1 MQDTIKIFG
10 AHENNLKGISLEIP
24 KRKITLFTGVSGAGK
39 SSLVFDTIAVEAQRQ
54 LSATITNYLPLAGRP
69 DADKLENLTAT
80 VVIDQ
85 KPVRGNKRSTVGTI
99 TDLFSLLRLLFS
111 RIGEP
116 QIGFSNAFSFNEP
129 EGMCPVCE
137 GLGTTVDLDL
147 EKLFDS
153 GKSLKQGAIKFPI
166 LHQQWQRYVEAGLFN
181 SDKLLSDFNQAEWDL
196 LLYGNQMVEINIKGR
211 RIQQKYTGLLDTF
224 KRRYIQ
230 RDISSLSDTTQA
242 AIDQVTSLVPC
253 PACGGARLNP
263 RALSVK
269 VIGASI
275 AELAALEVRNLIDVL
290 SQIQNPAA
298 APILSSL
305 SDGLQ
310 NLLTLSLGYLTLDRP
325 TASLSAG
332 EAQRIKMVRHL
343 GSSLSDLTYIF
354 DEPTIGLHPRD
365 VIGLNQLIRKFRDLG
380 NTILVVEHD
389 PDVIAIADHVVDLG
403 PGAGTYGGKV
413 VYQGSLAGLMK
424 AETTTGRC
432 LRQKFPMKHSFRTP
446 SGHLSIQ
453 NALKHNL
460 TGFSV
465 NIPTG
470 VLTVVTGMAGAGKS
484 SLMEVLLEQHPD
496 LIYMDQT
503 PLWSSSRSITATYT
517 GVMDAI
523 RDQFAQANGVNRSLF
538 SFNSTGACQN
548 CNGLG
553 KRFIEL
559 PFMDPVET
567 DCEECQ
573 GKRFNQEVLQYT
585 LRGKTIS
592 AVLDLTIHEAL
603 DFFRDHAIIKFL
615 AGLMDVGLEYLKL
628 GQPLSSFSGGECQR
642 IRLSKE
648 LGQEGHVFVLDEPSV
663 GLHRADLQRILNVFN
678 RMVDA
683 GNTLIIVEHNLDII
697 RNADWVIDLGPEAGT
712 EGGKIVFEG
721 TPKQLLDCEHSYTAQ
736 ALRNHMP

>member
-1 MQDTIKIFG
+1 M
-10 AHENNLKGISLEIP
+10 
-24 KRKITLFTGVSGAGK
+24 
-39 SSLVFDTIAVEAQRQ
+39 
-54 LSATITNYLPLAGRP
+54 
-69 DADKLENLTAT
+69 
-80 VVIDQ
+80 VIDQ

-196 LLYGNQMVEINIKGR
+196 LLYGNQVVEINIKGR

-503 PLWSSSRSITATYT
+503 PLWPSCRSITATYT

-721 TPKQLLDCEHSYTAQ
+721 RPKQLLDCEHSYTAQ